1 MESQSHPR
9 LRPTIKP
16 DRSNFWKMVD
26 CTKPSKLRAFA
37 ESELRDC
44 QDYFLEIQSDSTLS
58 PNKIITASERLA
70 LIRSE
75 IDLRHSDAKHGQT
88 QRLARWAIGVGMV
101 SLALAIISG
110 VAQCLANKPTRENL
124 PAAIGTPTVATPTS
138 MELPTATPALAT
150 PPTAAPELTATPTV
164 PAVTAPTPRPTP
176 TEQRRKK
183 RRARPETKRKTD
195 PGGQV
200 GEFFRS
206 LFGPKP
212 TPTPKSNRR

>member
-1 MESQSHPR
+1 MA
-9 LRPTIKP
+9 

-26 CTKPSKLRAFA
+26 RTRPSKLRAFA

-44 QDYFLEIQSDSTLS
+44 QNYFLEIQSDSTLP
-58 PNKIITASERLA
+58 PNEIITASERLT

-75 IDLRHSDAKHGQT
+75 IDLRHGDAKHRQT

-101 SLALAIISG
+101 SGALAIISG
-110 VAQCLANKPTRENL
+110 VAQCLANKPTRENR
-124 PAAIGTPTVATPTS
+124 PAAIGTPTVATPTP
-138 MELPTATPALAT
+138 MELPTATPA
-150 PPTAAPELTATPTV
+150 LTATPTV

-183 RRARPETKRKTD
+183 RRTRPETMRKTD
-195 PGGQV
+195 PV

-206 LFGPKP
+206 LSRP
-212 TPTPKSNRR
+212 TPTPTTNPR

>member
-1 MESQSHPR
+1 MA
-9 LRPTIKP
+9 

-26 CTKPSKLRAFA
+26 RTRPSKLRAFA

-44 QDYFLEIQSDSTLS
+44 QDYFLEIQSDSTL
-58 PNKIITASERLA
+58 PPIEIITASERLA

-75 IDLRHSDAKHGQT
+75 IDLRHGDAKHGQT

-101 SLALAIISG
+101 SGALAIISG
-110 VAQCLANKPTRENL
+110 VAQCLANKPTRENR
-124 PAAIGTPTVATPTS
+124 PAAIGTPTVATPTP
-138 MELPTATPALAT
+138 MELPTATPA
-150 PPTAAPELTATPTV
+150 LTATPTV

-183 RRARPETKRKTD
+183 RRTRPETTRKTD
-195 PGGQV
+195 PV

-206 LFGPKP
+206 LSRP
-212 TPTPKSNRR
+212 TPTPTTNPR